1 MKIAFMTLGCP
12 NWNLNTIC
20 ARGREYGFNGVDFRG
35 YLNEID
41 ITKVPLFTTQ
51 AADTRRR
58 LNDAGLEVSAIST
71 SIQVCR
77 ADARDKNLEEAQR
90 TIEVAQKLGSENVRV
105 FGGGDLEGSSHAELA
120 QIGL

>member
-12 NWNLNTIC
+12 NWNLSTIC
-20 ARGREYGFNGVDFRG
+20 AKGREYGFDGVDFRG

-77 ADARDKNLEEAQR
+77 SDDREKNLEEARR
-90 TIEVAQKLGSENVRV
+90 TIEVSQKLGSQNVRV
-105 FGGGDLEGSSHAELA
+105 FGGGDLEGSSHA
-120 QIGL
+120 